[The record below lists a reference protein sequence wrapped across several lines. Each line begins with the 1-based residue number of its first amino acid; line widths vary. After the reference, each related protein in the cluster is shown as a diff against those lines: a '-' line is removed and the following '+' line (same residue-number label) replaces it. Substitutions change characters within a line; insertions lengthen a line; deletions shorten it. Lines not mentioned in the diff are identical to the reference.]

1 MKIGILGGSF
11 DPIHNGH
18 LNMAKSALKEFEL
31 DKVWIMPAAHSPN
44 KEEANMTSG
53 QMRLEMCELAV
64 KELSDIEVS
73 DFEFQ
78 YQETSYT
85 YMTLQRLCKKY
96 PEDEFYFIMGAD
108 SLDYFEK
115 WYHPEIIAKL
125 CTILVIMR
133 EGFSKDSMQKKVQE
147 LEKQFTCHI
156 RLATCPRYDISS
168 TEIRKNFQGS
178 KSCKEFLPEA
188 VLEYINKNNL
198 YKLV

>member
-78 YQETSYT
+78 YQ
-85 YMTLQRLCKKY
+85 
-96 PEDEFYFIMGAD
+96 DF
-108 SLDYFEK
+108 
-115 WYHPEIIAKL
+115 
-125 CTILVIMR
+125 
-133 EGFSKDSMQKKVQE
+133 
-147 LEKQFTCHI
+147 
-156 RLATCPRYDISS
+156 
-168 TEIRKNFQGS
+168 FQ
-178 KSCKEFLPEA
+178 PH
-188 VLEYINKNNL
+188 
-198 YKLV
+198 